1 MILVHELTMG
11 EPSQTWWKDSTLW
24 VPYSDVAYGR
34 TTVLCKYTS
43 RWSSSF
49 PSFSGHP
56 ICDVFF
62 QLLYNSRFRVVGQTS
77 DPTSGNAS
85 NGVFFLN
92 GKDQILLGV
101 AAEQN
106 SYRNFAVLPG
116 SQKQGTLE
124 SMNGTSERLP
134 REFWWDR
141 FPRFRLPSPAWH
153 HGEVS
158 IETSWV
164 SGYQSGTGRTEDRE
178 ALLNNATEMSYVAI
192 MQETMVGFQGFQG
205 SKDQFVRKHFS
216 WSFHGKLMLENSLKT
231 TSYA

>member
-1 MILVHELTMG
+1 MWCFFPAPVQQ
-11 EPSQTWWKDSTLW
+11 PFQSCWPDK
-24 VPYSDVAYGR
+24 
-34 TTVLCKYTS
+34 
-43 RWSSSF
+43 WSN
-49 PSFSGHP
+49 
-56 ICDVFF
+56 IR
-62 QLLYNSRFRVVGQTS
+62 QRFKWC
-77 DPTSGNAS
+77 
-85 NGVFFLN
+85 FFLN

-116 SQKQGTLE
+116 SQKQGTLD

-164 SGYQSGTGRTEDRE
+164 SGYQSGPGRPEDRE

-192 MQETMVGFQGFQG
+192 KQETMVGFQGFQG

-216 WSFHGKLMLENSLKT
+216 WSFHGKLMLENSLKLQAT
-231 TSYA
+231 HSLWTVVVGRQSFEIMRTWACLLFGWSCLLWGFAEIIQHKCEKL